1 MVFGE
6 GGILLAFLMADR
18 FKEVMAEV
26 TWRDLFLDMRK
37 VLIGSSM
44 GTLNLSRIKHLSSTN
59 QSSVGSRVKLLPC
72 GLWLGGFCMMG
83 GAGSFLYH
91 CIVRGSLSNNSTPEE
106 NRVEKGVRNKVLSI
120 TFELLNLPLFEA

>member
-6 GGILLAFLMADR
+6 GDILLAFLMVDW

-26 TWRDLFLDMRK
+26 TWRDLFLGMRK

-72 GLWLGGFCMMG
+72 GLRWVDF
-83 GAGSFLYH
+83 
-91 CIVRGSLSNNSTPEE
+91 V
-106 NRVEKGVRNKVLSI
+106 
-120 TFELLNLPLFEA
+120 